1 MTECTQSG
9 FGFKAFG
16 SREIVAR
23 FDGGTI
29 SSDGGVLLLRE
40 TDQRINLLTRLADCF
55 LDGRAQRM
63 VRHPILD
70 MVSQRVYGLALG
82 YEDINDHEQLREDP
96 LFHVLAGREDLE
108 QPLAGK
114 STLNRMELGNGEENR
129 YKKITFWKQGIDE
142 LLVQVF
148 LESYEQTPEEII
160 LDVDSTDLPLHGQQE
175 GRFFHGYY
183 DSYCYLPLYM
193 FCGEQVL
200 CARLRQSNS
209 DAYAGSLAEIQRI
222 IGQIRATWP
231 EVKIILRGDSGFCRN
246 ELMSWCE
253 NHGVDYVFGLARN
266 PRLRR
271 MIGQAL
277 WEARQEWE
285 KTGQPARLF
294 GEFDHQPKRRKK
306 GGWDRSRRVVAKA
319 EHIDGKE
326 NPRFVVTSLPVEPW
340 AGQALYEELYC
351 ARGDMENRIKEQFSL
366 FADRV
371 SAETMRA
378 NQMRL
383 YWSVMAYVL
392 VSGLRRLGLKAT
404 ELAQA
409 QVSTIRTKLLKI
421 GAQVRVSVR
430 KVWVSIPTGLDEPA
444 PLEASS
450 RATNCSDLLPAEGS
464 GSERCVST
472 AFQGPPLRLARR
484 H

>member
-1 MTECTQSG
+1 MTECNESS
-9 FGFKAFG
+9 FGFEGCG
-16 SREIVAR
+16 SRQIVAR

-29 SSDGGVLLLRE
+29 SSDGGALLLRE
-40 TDQRINLLTRLADCF
+40 TDQRIDLLSRLSECF
-55 LDGRAQRM
+55 LDGRAQWM
-63 VRHPILD
+63 VQHSVLE

-82 YEDINDHEQLREDP
+82 YEDINDHEQLRVDP
-96 LFHVLAGREDLE
+96 LFHVLAGRQDLDRE
-108 QPLAGK
+108 LAGK

-142 LLVQVF
+142 LLVKIF
-148 LESYEQTPEEII
+148 LESQAKAPEEII

-183 DSYCYLPLYM
+183 DSYCYLPLYI

-209 DAYAGSLAEIQRI
+209 DAYAGSLVEIQRI
-222 IGQIRATWP
+222 IAQIRAAWP
-231 EVKIILRGDSGFCRN
+231 EVKILLRGDSGFCRN

-253 NHGVDYVFGLARN
+253 QNRVDYVFGLGRN
-266 PRLRR
+266 KQLRR
-271 MIGQAL
+271 IIGQAM
-277 WEARQEWE
+277 WEAAQQWD
-285 KTGQPARLF
+285 KTGKPARVF
-294 GEFDHQPKRRKK
+294 MEFDYQTKRRKK
-306 GGWDRSRRVVAKA
+306 GGWDRPRRVVAKA
-319 EHIDGKE
+319 EQIDGKE
-326 NPRFVVTSLPVEPW
+326 NPRFVVTSLSAEQW
-340 AGQALYEELYC
+340 AARALYEDLYC

-392 VSGLRRLGLKAT
+392 VSGLRRLGLKGT

-430 KVWVSIPTGLDEPA
+430 RVWVSM
-444 PLEASS
+444 ASS
-450 RATNCSDLLPAEGS
+450 YPWQCLYQQVWTNL
-464 GSERCVST
+464 RC
-472 AFQGPPLRLARR
+472 
-484 H
+484 